1 MELDWITTQQ
11 AAEKWSLG
19 DRRVQTMCANGE
31 IAGVIKLGRIWL
43 IPKDA
48 HKPADGR
55 VKNGR
60 RATKRIEGREDE

>member
-11 AAEKWSLG
+11 AAEKWGLG

-31 IAGVIKLGRIWL
+31 IGGAIKLGRVWL

-48 HKPADGR
+48 PKPLDGR

-60 RATKRIEGREDE
+60 KPTKQAEGN